1 MCFKKILIVNDEM
14 FKLMVKK
21 ILYIFLCVSYYF
33 LVLFIAFNIARVLVT
48 KDPQTMLSVNKQSGK
63 KKFF

>member
-1 MCFKKILIVNDEM
+1 M

-63 KKFF
+63 KKIF